1 MWFRCR
7 CLPPFAA
14 SPSHLSQSLTKIV
27 YALPAATATPS
38 AMMPPPCRR
47 PLPHPLQ
54 RPWHSY
60 SVEACRAE
68 DAHYASALPVAD
80 RGRAL
85 HWFTSPST
93 TWRSQPRHGHC
104 GLEAH
109 HADALTTRTALA
121 MPTASAAPATPTVSS
136 ASCAPL
142 FSHKIDAKWDAVT
155 LEPHHLK
162 DENMAGCSVL
172 AVDN

>member
-1 MWFRCR
+1 MWFWCR

-14 SPSHLSQSLTKIV
+14 SLCHPSQSLTKIV
-27 YALPAATATPS
+27 YALPAATATPNT
-38 AMMPPPCRR
+38 MMPPPCRR

-54 RPWHSY
+54 WPWHSC

-68 DAHYASALPVAD
+68 DAHCASALLVAG
-80 RGRAL
+80 RGRVL

-93 TWRSQPRHGHC
+93 TWRSQPRHGRC
-104 GLEAH
+104 SRQAH
-109 HADALTTRTALA
+109 HADALATHTALA
-121 MPTASAAPATPTVSS
+121 TPTALAPPTTVSS

-142 FSHKIDAKWDAVT
+142 LSHKIDAKWDAIT

-162 DENMAGCSVL
+162 DKNVAGCSVL

>member
-7 CLPPFAA
+7 CLPPFAT
-14 SPSHLSQSLTKIV
+14 SPSHPSQPLTKIV
-27 YALPAATATPS
+27 YALPTATTMPNT
-38 AMMPPPCRR
+38 MTPPPCRR

-54 RPWHSY
+54 RPWRSC

-68 DAHYASALPVAD
+68 DAHCASALPVAG

-85 HWFTSPST
+85 HWFTSSST
-93 TWRSQPRHGHC
+93 TWRSQPRQGRC
-104 GLEAH
+104 GREAH
-109 HADALTTRTALA
+109 HADTLAMRTALA
-121 MPTASAAPATPTVSS
+121 TPTALAPPTTPIVSS
-136 ASCAPL
+136 ASYAL
-142 FSHKIDAKWDAVT
+142 LLSHKIDAKWDAVT

-162 DENMAGCSVL
+162 DENVVGCSVL

>member
-1 MWFRCR
+1 MWFWCR

-14 SPSHLSQSLTKIV
+14 SPSHPSQSLMKIV

-38 AMMPPPCRR
+38 AMTPPPCRR

-54 RPWHSY
+54 RPWHSC

-68 DAHYASALPVAD
+68 DAHCASALPVAG

-93 TWRSQPRHGHC
+93 TWHSQPRHGRC
-104 GLEAH
+104 GREAH
-109 HADALTTRTALA
+109 HADAFAT
-121 MPTASAAPATPTVSS
+121 PTASAPPATPTVSN

-142 FSHKIDAKWDAVT
+142 LSHKIDAKWDAIT

-162 DENMAGCSVL
+162 DENVAGCSVL